1 MPRLSNHLFFRIST
15 AFTVLIV
22 LTLATACI
30 STTTPAPQPE
40 HAEQNERDSEGSEPS
55 ATRTAASPL
64 EQQALDTLEAEA
76 IGAMPIATSGDI
88 NGDGIAEMVAY
99 RPGDITPSDPFSD
112 PAYASYTLVAS
123 ELVVAQEDSEGS
135 GELRYLLRVT
145 PEEIVAE
152 GHHLMSLTT
161 FPASDRPLT
170 PAAFLVHI
178 PHPSPSE
185 VPGDEL
191 TIIPLN
197 SAGERYMQSIGFAWD
212 AEAQRYRLVLAAE
225 PAGEVGEAT
234 DHESEGRTEGGSE

>member
-30 STTTPAPQPE
+30 STTAPSPQPE
-40 HAEQNERDSEGSEPS
+40 RAGQEERDPEGAEPP

-76 IGAMPIATSGDI
+76 AGAMPVATSGDI
-88 NGDGIAEMVAY
+88 NGDGTAEMVAY
-99 RPGDITPSDPFSD
+99 RPSDITPSDPFSD

-123 ELVVAQEDSEGS
+123 ELVVVQEEEGS
-135 GELRYLLRVT
+135 GELRDLLRIT

-170 PAAFLVHI
+170 PAAFLVHL

-197 SAGERYMQSIGFAWD
+197 NAGERYMQSIGFAWD

-225 PAGEVGEAT
+225 PTGEVGAIA
-234 DHESEGRTEGGSE
+234 R